1 MNARAAMSS
10 APKTQVGNGNT
21 KENISQTNIATRT
34 PINRNRCLFYSI
46 YKIGNIISEMWL
58 FLSTDTLQ
66 TGFHF
71 NLTS

>member
-1 MNARAAMSS
+1 MSS
-10 APKTQVGNGNT
+10 APKTQVGNGNS
-21 KENISQTNIATRT
+21 KENISQTNTATRT
-34 PINRNRCLFYSI
+34 PINRNRCLFYFI
-46 YKIGNIISEMWL
+46 YKSGNIIFEMRL